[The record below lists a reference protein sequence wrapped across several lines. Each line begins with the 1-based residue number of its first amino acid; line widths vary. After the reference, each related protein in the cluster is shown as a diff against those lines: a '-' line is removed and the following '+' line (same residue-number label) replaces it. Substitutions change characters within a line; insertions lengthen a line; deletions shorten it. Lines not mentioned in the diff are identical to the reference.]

1 MRGLSKRRDEERGLV
16 RCPSCIDHLLHVVA
30 TSVLSED
37 CLEDGIVCRL
47 SVSVLRLALTDELP
61 ELVGPFDVLHLVILS
76 SVDKCRSQ
84 AFEDDNHTNLVACPE
99 QVEDGLDLILDHN
112 VDIAVTILQTLQ
124 SVALRNLAQ

>member
-1 MRGLSKRRDEERGLV
+1 MRRLSKWRDEERGLI
-16 RCPSCIDHLLHVVA
+16 RCPSRIDHLLHVVA

-47 SVSVLRLALTDELP
+47 SVSVLRLALADELP
-61 ELVGPFDVLHLVILS
+61 KLVRPLDVLYFVVLS

-84 AFEDDNHTNLVACPE
+84 AFENDNHTNLVACPE